1 MLSFDKINFV
11 LIRCLGHLF
20 FLGLSKKKKKIFLVW
35 LYSLPLPYILICLCT
50 SNKSFQGRKMSKTL
64 GNVIDPIDTIKDFG
78 TDALRFTLALGTPG
92 QVCLL

>member
-20 FLGLSKKKKKIFLVW
+20 FLGLSKKKKIFLVW